1 MKKKKIIAYPLRQ
14 MASVMNA
21 TYIASFLYIS
31 VLMEVHL
38 ISSCKT
44 LLNDLLNSLFLYMMM
59 MKKVSSHTNIP
70 PMHLHHMYPPIL
82 LRMQYCNDIFY
93 RAQHVCLHTT
103 LLQSVH
109 T

>member
-14 MASVMNA
+14 MVFVMNA

-31 VLMEVHL
+31 ALMEVHL
-38 ISSCKT
+38 ISSHKT
-44 LLNDLLNSLFLYMMM
+44 LLNDLLNSLFLFLMMR
-59 MKKVSSHTNIP
+59 KKVASRTNILS
-70 PMHLHHMYPPIL
+70 MHLHHMYPPTL
-82 LRMQYCNDIFY
+82 LRIQNCNDIFY
-93 RAQHVCLHTT
+93 RVQHVCLHTT